1 MKWVASKQIMSYTLD
16 QGPTRMTTIDTT
28 VFGKDIRNV
37 TWGLTSTA
45 TTANARTLVV
55 FDRLPQPIEI
65 ESDLNVTNLTQERT
79 VHEGDWVHGG
89 MSWNMSTF

>member
-1 MKWVASKQIMSYTLD
+1 
-16 QGPTRMTTIDTT
+16 
-28 VFGKDIRNV
+28 
-37 TWGLTSTA
+37 TA

-89 MSWNMSTF
+89 DELEYEYVLSYLNGDNEWQQVKASLPLPEQVHFRTVTGTILY